1 MAAAS
6 VMCSMKKTM
15 IHYLGALLFV
25 SFLSFVPTA
34 CNAQLND
41 LLKKA
46 QKTVAP
52 VADGDISAGLKE
64 ALNFGINEAVQSLS
78 AKNGYFESPYKILV
92 PPEAQQ
98 VVSKVKMV
106 PGFEN
111 VERDLVAKMNEGAE
125 LAAKKATPIFANA
138 IKSMTIDD
146 ATGILMGEKDAAT
159 QYLERTTR
167 AALYIEFNALD
178 EVNAREYWRSVVNAY
193 NNIPLVKKVNPELDD
208 HVANKGLDGLF
219 SLIRVKEE
227 KIRTDASQ
235 RTTDLLRSV
244 FAKQDKK

>member
-1 MAAAS
+1 
-6 VMCSMKKTM
+6 MCSMKKTTFNY
-15 IHYLGALLFV
+15 IGALVFV
-25 SFLSFVPTA
+25 SFLSLVPTA

-64 ALNFGINEAVQSLS
+64 ALNFGINEAVESLS
-78 AKNGYFESPYKILV
+78 AKNGYFDSPYKILV

-138 IKSMTIDD
+138 ITSMTIDD

-159 QYLERTTR
+159 QYLDRTTR
-167 AALYIEFNALD
+167 PALYAEFKPVIQAALD

-208 HVANKGLDGLF
+208 HVTNKGLDGLF

>member
-1 MAAAS
+1 
-6 VMCSMKKTM
+6 MKKTTSY
-15 IHYLGALLFV
+15 YLGALVFI
-25 SFLSFVPTA
+25 SFLGFVPSA

-46 QKTVAP
+46 QKTVGP

-78 AKNGYFESPYKILV
+78 AKNGYFDSPYKILV
-92 PPEAQQ
+92 PAEAQQ

-111 VERDLVAKMNEGAE
+111 VERDLVAKMNEAAE
-125 LAAKKATPIFANA
+125 HAARKATPIFVNA

-146 ATGILMGEKDAAT
+146 ATSILMGEKDAAT

-167 AALYIEFNALD
+167 PALYGEFKPVIQAALD

-208 HVANKGLDGLF
+208 HVAYNRLDGKI
-219 SLIRVKEE
+219 SLYRVKKE
-227 KIRTDASQ
+227 KISTDASQ